1 MMMDGTTKARASSSL
16 PMEEGVPKKE
26 AQKPSFRYCFLNCS
40 GLAQRACNGRNV
52 LNPQDLC
59 NN

>member
-16 PMEEGVPKKE
+16 PMEGVPKKE